1 LDAQPSPTADNS
13 DSGSRVSRGRGL
25 QIIRALM
32 DEVRF
37 ERTDD
42 GACLVMTKFL
52 KRPDQS

>member
-1 LDAQPSPTADNS
+1 
-13 DSGSRVSRGRGL
+13 L

-42 GACLVMTKFL
+42 GTSLVMTKFL
-52 KRPDQS
+52 KHTDTQQAGDK